1 MASSA
6 KISVSLRPT
15 SPIGYSSDEESLSG
29 SDEESESRSDDEA
42 GKFDDKPDIRM
53 RRLMTGDSSQ
63 REPFNSYRWLEP
75 CIPFSLGQSYIAFR
89 DHQTFDNFDSHPH
102 QH

>member
-15 SPIGYSSDEESLSG
+15 SAIGYPSDEESESGG
-29 SDEESESRSDDEA
+29 SDEESESGSDEKSESGGDDEA
-42 GKFDDKPDIRM
+42 GKFDDKPDIPM

-63 REPFNSYRWLEP
+63 REPLNSYRWLEP
-75 CIPFSLGQSYIAFR
+75 YIPFSLGQSYNSFSR
-89 DHQTFDNFDSHPH
+89 PPNV
-102 QH
+102 